1 MQLPRTDK
9 TQQAFTNKA
18 ERIRSARLG
27 FILAACLLMMPALF
41 ACDSRTP
48 QTPAKSQ
55 PAAVPAPGSI
65 GATLLET
72 RCSVCHS
79 ADRPKGARKTRAE
92 WERTVTRMISNGAQL
107 AESEKTILVE
117 HLAKTYGQ

>member
-1 MQLPRTDK
+1 MQIPRTDK

-18 ERIRSARLG
+18 ERIRSVRLG

-41 ACDSRTP
+41 ACDSRAP
-48 QTPAKSQ
+48 QTPASPKQAAS
-55 PAAVPAPGSI
+55 PASI
-65 GATLLET
+65 GASLLET

-79 ADRPKGARKTRAE
+79 VDRPKGARKTRAE